1 MDAISPESNP
11 LRVLTD
17 VALIRLL
24 AERRTEALSEL
35 YRRHAGTLLALGKRI
50 LGGLAEAEEVLQ
62 EIFLHVWNHS
72 DRYDAGRSSVSSW
85 LILIARSR
93 AIDRLRNRKVV
104 ERTHD
109 AAALALPR
117 EDASSEGP
125 DAVFVRERRQRVRQ
139 ELDLLPVEQ
148 REVLEMAFYE
158 GLSQSEIA
166 ERAALPLGTVKTRI
180 LLGMKKLRNGLRQE
194 IRQLL

>member
-17 VALIRLL
+17 VALVRLL

-35 YRRHAGTLLALGKRI
+35 YRRYASNLLALGRRI
-50 LGGLAEAEEVLQ
+50 LGAVAEAEEVLQ
-62 EIFLHVWNHS
+62 EVFLHVWNHS
-72 DRYDAGRSSVSSW
+72 ERYDATRSSVSSW
-85 LILIARSR
+85 LILITRSR

-104 ERTHD
+104 EKTHE
-109 AAALALPR
+109 AAGLAVPL
-117 EDASSEGP
+117 EDASPEGP

-139 ELDLLPVEQ
+139 ELDQLPAEQ

-158 GLSQSEIA
+158 GLSQTEIA
-166 ERAALPLGTVKTRI
+166 NRAALPLGTVKTRT
-180 LLGMKKLRNGLRQE
+180 LLGMKKLRNALRQE